1 MICEHA
7 EALLDSIPENNKVE
21 EREEQTEVLEE
32 SHREKEDSIETSSIL
47 APIPK
52 VPRAQERSRLGLRD
66 KQIEDIKIEKLPEYS
81 SYFIP
86 VHDSL
91 LNEKLFEK
99 TQWSTPIYR
108 HLESP
113 GSRKNSFSLVQEKK
127 RLVHQV

>member
-7 EALLDSIPENNKVE
+7 EALLDSTSEKNKVE
-21 EREEQTEVLEE
+21 EKEEQTEVLEE

-52 VPRAQERSRLGLRD
+52 VPRAQERSRLGLCV

-113 GSRKNSFSLVQEKK
+113 CSRKNSFSLVQEKK
-127 RLVHQV
+127 RLVLQV